1 MQNHADDA
9 FGVYVHWPFCES
21 KCPYCDF
28 NSHVAETV
36 DHAAWAQAYERE
48 IARWAEATGPRTV
61 TSIFFGGGTPTLMKP
76 ATLAAILD
84 AIAKR
89 WRVAPDVEVTAE
101 ANPSSAE
108 IGTFRAFRDAG
119 VNRLSLGVQSF
130 DPAALKFLGRRHDA
144 DQALR
149 AIAESQKVFARTS
162 FDLIYARPDQTAETW
177 RAELSTALS
186 LAGEHLSVY
195 QLTIEPGTEF
205 RRRKI
210 QPAPEGPAADMY
222 ELTQEMLNAAGLPAY
237 EISNH
242 AAPGAECRHNLVY
255 WRGEDYAGI
264 GPGAHGRLREHGATY
279 ATEEIR
285 SPAAWLA
292 AAQAAGATQARTAL
306 SADERL
312 DELVFMGLRLR
323 EGISEPR
330 FIAQT
335 GRSFDRVFARAKV
348 DALIAEGLLE
358 RTNESLRAT
367 PEGAQRLNSVIAYLL
382 T

>member
-1 MQNHADDA
+1 MTEA

-28 NSHVAETV
+28 NSHVAESI
-36 DHAAWAQAYERE
+36 DHAAWAEAYKRE
-48 IARWAEATGPRTV
+48 IARHAALTGPRTV
-61 TSIFFGGGTPTLMKP
+61 TSIFFGGGTPTLMAP
-76 ATLAAILD
+76 ATMQAILD
-84 AIAKR
+84 AIAKH
-89 WRVAPDVEVTAE
+89 WTLASDVEITAE

-108 IGTFRAFRDAG
+108 IETFRAFRSAG

-149 AIAESQKVFARTS
+149 AIHESQKIFARTS
-162 FDLIYARPDQTAETW
+162 FDLIYARPDQTVQTW
-177 RAELSTALS
+177 REELSTALS
-186 LAGEHLSVY
+186 LAAEHLSVY

-210 QPAPEGPAADMY
+210 QPAPEGPAADMF
-222 ELTQEMLNAAGLPAY
+222 ELTHEMMTAAGLPAY

-242 AAPGAECRHNLVY
+242 ARPGAECRHNLVY

-264 GPGAHGRLREHGATY
+264 GPGAHGRIREGDVTY

-285 SPAAWLA
+285 APAAWLA
-292 AAQAAGATQARTAL
+292 ATHLDGASNARTPL

-312 DELVFMGLRLR
+312 DELVFMGLRLA
-323 EGISEPR
+323 EGISEDR
-330 FIAQT
+330 FRAQT
-335 GRSFDRVFARAKV
+335 GRRFDDVFARAKIA
-348 DALIAEGLLE
+348 ALAQEGLLE
-358 RTNESLRAT
+358 RTNAALRAT
-367 PEGAQRLNSVIAYLL
+367 PAGAQRLNSVIAYLL